1 MPALNR
7 HPDMS
12 LPIVINWQ
20 AGTGS
25 GWGLYGFNL
34 ALHLMSQGREVSL
47 LWPPSDAQAPPLE
60 SRLFQAVAHRSAELQ
75 NRFRALGEG
84 QSLELQATLLH
95 GLGEELLPPPMGGRV
110 VRGTRNFG
118 VTFFVDPALGDQA
131 RAIGHGL
138 DGVIAGST
146 WNAVL
151 LEAAGVPGISLVIQG
166 IDTSTFSPAPKA
178 GLLPGR
184 FVIFSGGK
192 LEFRKGQDIVLAAFN
207 IFKRRHPE
215 ALLLAAWHNGWAKTA
230 ASIGLSPHGVPA
242 PPLDANETPDMQAWL
257 ALQGFGPED
266 VILLP
271 DLPNFQMA
279 AMMREA
285 DLAVFPNR
293 CEPGTNLVAMEA
305 MALGLPT
312 ILSANSGHLDF
323 CDAKIAYVLS
333 KQGKVQDVP
342 FHRSTAGWGE
352 SSVEELLAAME
363 RAYHKRDEAMA
374 LGKAAAARLAEFSWT
389 RQLDQLMAII
399 DADS

>member
-1 MPALNR
+1 MVA
-7 HPDMS
+7 S
-12 LPIVINWQ
+12 SVIINWQ

-34 ALHLMSQGREVSL
+34 ALHLKSQRREVSL
-47 LWPPSDAQAPPLE
+47 LWPPSDGRAPPLE
-60 SRLFQAVAHRSAELQ
+60 SRLFHEVAQGSAELQ
-75 NRFRALGEG
+75 NRFRAMGEG
-84 QSLELQATLLH
+84 QCLDLPAILLH
-95 GLGEELLPPPMGGRV
+95 GLGEELLLPPMGGRE

-118 VTFFVDPALGDQA
+118 ITFFVDAALGDQA
-131 RAIGHGL
+131 RAIGRSL

-151 LEAAGVPGISLVIQG
+151 LEAAGVPRVSLVIQG
-166 IDTSTFSPAPKA
+166 IDTGAFSPAPKA

-207 IFKRRHPE
+207 IFKQRHPE
-215 ALLLAAWHNGWAKTA
+215 ALLLAAWHNGWAKSA
-230 ASIGLSPHGVPA
+230 ASIGLSPLGVPA
-242 PPLDANETPDMQAWL
+242 PPLNAHDGPDLQAWL

-266 VILLP
+266 AILLP

-312 ILSANSGHLDF
+312 ILSANTGHLDF
-323 CDAKIAYVLS
+323 ADPKICYVLGD
-333 KQGKVQDVP
+333 QNRVRDVP
-342 FHRSTAGWGE
+342 FHRSTEGWGE

-363 RAYHKRDEAMA
+363 RAYQKRDEAMA

-399 DADS
+399 DSP